1 MGEDDTMSSELFIG
15 IDVSKDH
22 LDIAV
27 RPTAQCLTFENTD
40 TGVDE
45 LIRTLLEFSPTL
57 IVMEATGRYHQL
69 ALGRL
74 VAANLPAIA
83 INPRQSRDFARA
95 LGRLAKTDR
104 IDAALLAEFADKVPP
119 VLRSIP
125 NSDTQELEALCTR
138 RRQLMTMLIA
148 EQNRHHSAPRSLRP
162 GIKKHIHW
170 LEKELEHSDK
180 ELKNRI
186 RSSPAWREKEDLLSS
201 CKGIGPVTTHSML
214 AYLPELGTFNR
225 RQIAAIVGVAP
236 FNKDSGKYRG
246 RRSISGGRRQLR
258 NVLYMAALVAT
269 RHNPTIRVFYQ
280 RLIAAGKL
288 PKVAIVAC
296 MRKLLTM
303 LISIDRNN
311 TLWRADYLLDRQDS
325 LS

>member
-15 IDVSKDH
+15 IDVSKDR
-22 LDIAV
+22 LDISV
-27 RPTAQCLTFENTD
+27 RPTDQCLSFANTD
-40 TGVDE
+40 TGLDD
-45 LIRTLLEFSPTL
+45 LIRTLSELSPTL

-69 ALGRL
+69 ALSRL
-74 VAANLPAIA
+74 VATSLPAIA

-104 IDAALLAEFADKVPP
+104 IDAAVLAEFADRVRP
-119 VLRSIP
+119 VLRVIP
-125 NSDTQELEALCTR
+125 DSDTQDLEALCTR
-138 RRQLMTMLIA
+138 RRQLVTMLIA
-148 EQNRHHSAPRSLRP
+148 EQNRHHTAPRSLRP
-162 GIKKHIHW
+162 KIKKHIHW
-170 LEKELEHSDK
+170 LEKELEDSDK
-180 ELKNRI
+180 DLKNRI
-186 RSSPAWREKEDLLSS
+186 RSSPAWREKEDVLSS

-225 RQIAAIVGVAP
+225 RQIAALVGVAP
-236 FNKDSGKYRG
+236 FNKDSGKFRG

-258 NVLYMAALVAT
+258 NVLYMSALVAT
-269 RHNPTIRVFYQ
+269 RHNPTIRTFYQ

-303 LISIDRNN
+303 LNSMVRNK
-311 TLWRADYLLDRQDS
+311 TSWRVDYLLDRQDS

>member
-1 MGEDDTMSSELFIG
+1 
-15 IDVSKDH
+15 
-22 LDIAV
+22 
-27 RPTAQCLTFENTD
+27 
-40 TGVDE
+40 
-45 LIRTLLEFSPTL
+45 
-57 IVMEATGRYHQL
+57 
-69 ALGRL
+69 
-74 VAANLPAIA
+74 
-83 INPRQSRDFARA
+83 
-95 LGRLAKTDR
+95 
-104 IDAALLAEFADKVPP
+104 
-119 VLRSIP
+119 
-125 NSDTQELEALCTR
+125 
-138 RRQLMTMLIA
+138 MTMLIA

-186 RSSPAWREKEDLLSS
+186 RSSSAWREKEDLLSS

-236 FNKDSGKYRG
+236 FNDDSGKHRG

-269 RHNPTIRVFYQ
+269 RHNPTIRAFYQ

-303 LISIDRNN
+303 LNSMVRNN
-311 TLWRADYLLDRQDS
+311 TPWRADYSLDRQDS

>member
-15 IDVSKDH
+15 IDVSKDR
-22 LDIAV
+22 LDISL
-27 RPTAQCLTFENTD
+27 RPTGQCLSFDNTD
-40 TGVDE
+40 AGLDD
-45 LIRTLLEFSPTL
+45 LIRTLSELSPTL

-69 ALGRL
+69 ALSRL
-74 VAANLPAIA
+74 VATSLPAIA

-104 IDAALLAEFADKVPP
+104 IDAAVLAEFADRVRP

-125 NSDTQELEALCTR
+125 DSDTQDLEALCTR
-138 RRQLMTMLIA
+138 RRQLVTMLIA
-148 EQNRHHSAPRSLRP
+148 EQNRHHTAPRSLRP
-162 GIKKHIHW
+162 KIKKHIHW
-170 LEKELEHSDK
+170 LEKELEDSDK
-180 ELKNRI
+180 DLKNRI
-186 RSSPAWREKEDLLSS
+186 RSSPAWREKEDVLSS

-225 RQIAAIVGVAP
+225 RQIAALVGVAP
-236 FNKDSGKYRG
+236 FNKDSGKFRG

-258 NVLYMAALVAT
+258 NVLYMSALVAT
-269 RHNPTIRVFYQ
+269 RHNPTIRTFYQ
-280 RLIAAGKL
+280 RLVAAGKL

-303 LISIDRNN
+303 LNSMVRNK
-311 TLWRADYLLDRQDS
+311 TSWRADYLLERQDS